1 MLVWRFESGDR
12 GLRFH
17 SREGEAVGLFCLFK
31 DVKLA
36 ALFFFFLINSLFH

>member
-17 SREGEAVGLFCLFK
+17 SREGEAVGLFCLFE

-36 ALFFFFLINSLFH
+36 ALFFFSSLFH